1 MIRMNQNNRLVPF
14 NWNES
19 VIVTCNIK
27 VECIVRKEKKGNIN
41 LAKEKLK
48 CHLKL
53 IVQAYA

>member
-1 MIRMNQNNRLVPF
+1 MNQNMRLVSLAR
-14 NWNES
+14 NES

-48 CHLKL
+48 YV
-53 IVQAYA
+53 I